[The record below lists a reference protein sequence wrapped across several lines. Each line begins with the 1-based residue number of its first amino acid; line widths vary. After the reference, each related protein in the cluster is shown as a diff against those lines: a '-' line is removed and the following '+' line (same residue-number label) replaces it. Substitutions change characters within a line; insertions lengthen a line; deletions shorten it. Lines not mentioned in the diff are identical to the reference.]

1 MGALSSYY
9 KAFRASRCFGAAL
22 KAQKKGNDKK
32 ALEKANRGLYYLSL
46 PGVIRSNPAEASVL
60 VSLTILVEQTSYKA
74 SQQGAN
80 TQDLCDTYIL
90 IKDNLDSGAFKEY
103 KEWLPYI
110 TNKLGYEPKA

>member
-9 KAFRASRCFGAAL
+9 KAFKASGCFGAAL
-22 KAQKKGNDKK
+22 KAQKKGSNKK
-32 ALEKANRGLYYLSL
+32 ALEKANKGLQLLSL

-60 VSLTILVEQTSYKA
+60 VSLTILVEQIAYKT

-90 IKDNLDSGAFKEY
+90 IKDNLDNGAFEEY
-103 KEWLPYI
+103 EEWLPYI
-110 TNKLGYEPKA
+110 TKKLGYEPKA